1 MVRKRKRKTK
11 QKNVKSKHK
20 KSAHEIAM
28 QNLTCGS
35 IWRVKTADE
44 EVNKT
49 GKTVLSG
56 WKRCQVF
63 FLYFLS
69 RAAIPTSYLLHAAIC
84 FFPCCL
90 PCATILFYFILIY
103 FIFCYT
109 QQPASFNQFL
119 PRTGL
124 SYFLLL
130 CPAQHFAFLLL
141 CPVQ

>member
-11 QKNVKSKHK
+11 QKNAKSKHK
-20 KSAHEIAM
+20 KSTHEIAM

-63 FLYFLS
+63 FFYIFC
-69 RAAIPTSYLLHAAIC
+69 PVQQFQPPIC
-84 FFPCCL
+84 YTQRSVSSLAVCPVQR
-90 PCATILFYFILIY
+90 FYFIL
-103 FIFCYT
+103 
-109 QQPASFNQFL
+109 S
-119 PRTGL
+119 
-124 SYFLLL
+124 
-130 CPAQHFAFLLL
+130 
-141 CPVQ
+141 